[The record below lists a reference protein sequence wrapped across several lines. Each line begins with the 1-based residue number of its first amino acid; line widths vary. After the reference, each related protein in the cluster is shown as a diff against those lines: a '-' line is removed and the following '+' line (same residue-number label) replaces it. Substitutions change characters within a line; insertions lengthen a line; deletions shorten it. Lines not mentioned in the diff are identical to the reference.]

1 MSGIINFLRSAGF
14 VAKIYYLS
22 GHDEDDFDISMK
34 DFDFDQKLMDVS
46 TSLSTDSTKKNLGP
60 ANEDITIIPKEGV
73 YLLSGAPALWK
84 RIISDRFSRRP
95 YKPYRWITLDV
106 KYLRE
111 MNQSPLVKD
120 ITKIEALV
128 DKDDDYWFIIIYS
141 ADEFANSINTNANR
155 LLELFEQIPIQE
167 GEDPI

>member
-46 TSLSTDSTKKNLGP
+46 TSLSTDGSQGD
-60 ANEDITIIPKEGV
+60 EDITIIPKEGV
-73 YLLSGAPALWK
+73 YLLAGAPAFWK
-84 RIISDRFSRRP
+84 RIIFDRFSRRP